1 MHRKYGKKGLV
12 AISVSVDDVND
23 KESVDEVNKFLRETK
38 ATMTNYLLDEA
49 PEVWQKKLGTES
61 VPCVFVFNRS
71 GKVEQKYLE
80 AKHDAVE
87 KVVQRLL
94 GEK

>member
-1 MHRKYGKKGLV
+1 MHRKFGKKGFV

-23 KESVDEVNKFLRETK
+23 KESVDEVKKFLRDTK

-49 PEVWQKKLGTES
+49 PEVWQKKLNTES
-61 VPCVFVFNRS
+61 VPCIFVFNRA

-87 KVVQRLL
+87 KLVVKLL
-94 GEK
+94 GGK